1 MEYSA
6 SEVIRRFRCAKQ
18 IRAGHERDWQEA
30 SDLTL
35 LRPKHFITR
44 KTVRGK
50 PWTYEPYDTTARI
63 SLRLWQSLFSTML
76 TSARQ
81 RWFHLG
87 LAGEK
92 ATHETRQWL
101 EWMERNLYFLFRRDN
116 FYTMADGTYETVGLL
131 GNACGLIDEQPVA
144 RTSQIRG
151 FQGFRFNEV
160 PFEQIWIVEDG
171 SREVR
176 HVFRSVE
183 WTTGQIRS
191 YFGANANLPGKVQ
204 EYESDEEKT
213 FECVHEIIPKDEENR
228 FSGYHST
235 WVMPEFQ
242 HVIQSGDTDGNPYIV
257 TRIGLSGGETPYG
270 QGPVLDV
277 LPNIR
282 ALNHMGYRKAQGV
295 DRVFAPATA
304 YSETNRFNPDQ
315 IRPNEWFA
323 MQDITESTGFR
334 ELGTTLNPALMEA
347 FRSDDVAAVRAA
359 LFADQ
364 VELNM
369 ERPEY
374 GKAGVANSISAR
386 NLMIVGPTLN
396 WLSRTF
402 LVPSIRR
409 SVQVYLNASA
419 GRIPI
424 PNQIIRTG
432 INVDIIGPLAQ
443 AQKAAEMEGF
453 DNFLQRA
460 AAIIQIKPQEADQ
473 INGERS
479 IRYLAEES
487 WLPTEML
494 NSPEEMSAIR
504 AQQQRQAQAQAQMA
518 ALSQGAPAV
527 LDIAKAQQ
535 IASGQE

>member
-6 SEVIRRFRCAKQ
+6 DDVVRRFECAK
-18 IRAGHERDWQEA
+18 RVRSGHEGLWQEA

-35 LRPKHFITR
+35 LRPKHFTTR
-44 KTVRGK
+44 KVSRGR

-81 RWFHLG
+81 RWFHIG

-92 ATHETRQWL
+92 PRWDTRQWL

-116 FYTMADGTYETVGLL
+116 FYTMADGTYETVGLI
-131 GNACGLIDEQPVA
+131 GNACGLIEEQPVA
-144 RTSQIRG
+144 RTTQVRG
-151 FQGFRFNEV
+151 FQGFRFNEI
-160 PFEQIWIVEDG
+160 PFEQIWVVEDG

-176 HVFRSVE
+176 HVFRAVE
-183 WTTGQIRS
+183 WTVRQIES
-191 YFGANANLPGKVQ
+191 YFGKEVSLPGKVKQ
-204 EYESDEEKT
+204 YEDDEEKT
-213 FECVHEIIPKDEENR
+213 FECVHEVIPKDDENR
-228 FSGYHST
+228 FSGYYST
-235 WVMPEFQ
+235 WCMPEFR
-242 HVIQSGDTDGNPYIV
+242 HVIERGETEGNPYVV

-277 LPNIR
+277 LPAVR
-282 ALNHMGYRKAQGV
+282 ALNHMGFRKAQGV

-323 MQDITESTGFR
+323 MQDISPASGFR
-334 ELGTTLNPALMEA
+334 ELETNINPSFMEA
-347 FRSDDVAAVRAA
+347 FRADDVAAVRAA

-409 SVQVYLNASA
+409 SIQVYLNAMA
-419 GRIPI
+419 GRLDIPD
-424 PNQIIRTG
+424 QILRTG

-453 DNFLQRA
+453 DTFLQRA
-460 AAIIQIKPQEADQ
+460 AAVIQIKPQEADQ

-494 NSPEEMSAIR
+494 NSPDELAVIR
-504 AQQQRQAQAQAQMA
+504 QQQARQAEAQAQMS
-518 ALSQGAPAV
+518 ALAQGAPAV

-535 IASGQE
+535 IASGQG